1 MVHVDLL
8 WSKVSSWC
16 GDGTGGDWNG
26 VPTWWQSFSPPEW
39 THFEFGY
46 LVYRAGLNKMGAIAL
61 EKKQTRWRQRP
72 RVMVLNTWFM
82 ISTGLIPVTVAISSM
97 RISWEDPKNWQFNPM
112 PGLCRNMFSLDMLS
126 LPHCGGRIWS
136 PSEKKTCCVC
146 TVRHGSNTQSAD
158 NIDGKR
164 DPPNHIQ
171 CGAPKIAKLVYNS
184 SNYDLRYI

>member
-72 RVMVLNTWFM
+72 KGHGLEHLVYDFHGLNPRYCSNFLDEDFVRRSKNLAIQSNARFVSKHVLFRYAIAATLRWTDLKPEWEKNVLCLYGTPWFKHP
-82 ISTGLIPVTVAISSM
+82 ISRQYWWKKGS
-97 RISWEDPKNWQFNPM
+97 PKPYTMW
-112 PGLCRNMFSLDMLS
+112 G
-126 LPHCGGRIWS
+126 
-136 PSEKKTCCVC
+136 
-146 TVRHGSNTQSAD
+146 
-158 NIDGKR
+158 
-164 DPPNHIQ
+164 PPNSKV
-171 CGAPKIAKLVYNS
+171 GL
-184 SNYDLRYI
+184 

>member
-1 MVHVDLL
+1 MSTCFDPRFRAGAAMGLAEIEMVCLR
-8 WSKVSSWC
+8 
-16 GDGTGGDWNG
+16 GGR
-26 VPTWWQSFSPPEW
+26 VFSPPEW

-72 RVMVLNTWFM
+72 KGHGLEHLVYDFHGLNPRYCSNFLDEDFVRRSKKLAIQSNARFVSKHVLFRY
-82 ISTGLIPVTVAISSM
+82 AIAATL
-97 RISWEDPKNWQFNPM
+97 RWTDLKPEWE
-112 PGLCRNMFSLDMLS
+112 
-126 LPHCGGRIWS
+126 
-136 PSEKKTCCVC
+136 KTCCVC

-184 SNYDLRYI
+184 SNYDLRYL